1 MTTQDVVIL
10 NVLAVMVFLAV
21 LVPLVWAA
29 ILDGRYNSK
38 HQAI

>member
-10 NVLAVMVFLAV
+10 NVLAIVVFLSV

-29 ILDGRYNSK
+29 ILDGRYNAAHHST
-38 HQAI
+38 